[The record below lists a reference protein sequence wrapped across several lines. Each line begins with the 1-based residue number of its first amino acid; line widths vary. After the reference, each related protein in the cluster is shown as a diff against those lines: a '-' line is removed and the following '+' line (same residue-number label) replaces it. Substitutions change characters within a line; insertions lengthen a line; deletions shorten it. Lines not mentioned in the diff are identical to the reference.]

1 MMKRNLKPETII
13 MRDIKKYLEYRGWFV
28 YRNHQSLGSYPGIP
42 DLTALKNGRVVWIE
56 VKRPGGKISD
66 HQATFA
72 ARVMGQGCEWFC
84 LYSLD
89 DAMEVFK

>member
-1 MMKRNLKPETII
+1 MRRLKPETII
-13 MRDIKKYLEYRGWFV
+13 MRQIKHYLELRGWFV

-56 VKRPGGKISD
+56 VKRPRGKISD
-66 HQATFA
+66 HQAAFSVKV
-72 ARVMGQGCEWFC
+72 RDQDCEWYC

-89 DAMEVFK
+89 DAMETFK

>member
-1 MMKRNLKPETII
+1 MMRKLKPETLI
-13 MRDIKKYLEYRGWFV
+13 MRQIKQYMEYRGFFV

-66 HQATFA
+66 HQLAFA
-72 ARVMGQGCEWFC
+72 ARVDEQKCEWYC

>member
-1 MMKRNLKPETII
+1 MKKNIKPETLI
-13 MRDIKKYLEYRGWFV
+13 MRQIKEYLEYRGWFV

-56 VKRPGGKISD
+56 VKRPGGKISEP
-66 HQATFA
+66 QASFA
-72 ARVMGQGCEWFC
+72 NNIQGQECEWFC